1 MAALDGVVAQ
11 PHFLRC
17 LFWSESGDY
26 LLRNNG
32 DKVEIEMLKGKILGL
47 YFAAAWCGQSQRF
60 TPSLVEVYN
69 ELSSKANFEV
79 IFVSA
84 DDDEKSF
91 NEYFSKMPWLAVPF
105 SDLERRDR
113 LDSFFK
119 VRGIPHLIILNKNGK
134 LCSDSGVDLVREFGA
149 EGYPF
154 TQEKITQLMNQELV
168 ARGNQSLRS
177 ILVSSSRDF
186 VVTSKG
192 EKVLVAELEGKVVGL
207 YFSLF
212 SYERCVAFTPKLVD
226 AYEKLKAKGERF
238 EIVLI
243 SIDQDEEL
251 FKEALRN
258 IPWFALPFRDNRCDK
273 LIRYFEVS
281 TLPTLVIIGQ
291 DGETV
296 HSNVA
301 NVVEEHGFLA
311 YPFSKEKFAQLAEL
325 EKAKE
330 EAQTLE
336 SVLVLGDRD
345 FVIKND
351 RTEIPVSSLVGK
363 NILIYFSA
371 DWCPPC
377 CTFLPKLIETY
388 HNIQKNDDNLEV
400 IFISCDRDESSFEN
414 IFSRMPWLAVP
425 FDDPRKAWIRRKF
438 KVRVESIPVL
448 ICIGVDGR
456 TAMNDAV
463 QLISTYGA
471 KAYPFNAGRVEELKS
486 EIEVLAKNWPQK
498 VKHTL
503 HEEHQLSL
511 TSRQGYL
518 CDGCEKAGRLWS
530 YCCKDCDFDL
540 HPRCA
545 LEMRPEYQNER
556 EEWSCCG

>member
-1 MAALDGVVAQ
+1 
-11 PHFLRC
+11 
-17 LFWSESGDY
+17 
-26 LLRNNG
+26 
-32 DKVEIEMLKGKILGL
+32 MLKGKSLGL
-47 YFAAAWCGQSQRF
+47 YFSAAWCGQSQRF

-69 ELSSKANFEV
+69 ELSSKDNFEV
-79 IFVSA
+79 IFVSS
-84 DDDEKSF
+84 DDDDKSF

-105 SDLERRDR
+105 PDLERRDR
-113 LDSFFK
+113 LDSLFK

-134 LCSDSGVDLVREFGA
+134 LSTESGVDFVQEFGA
-149 EGYPF
+149 DGYPF
-154 TQEKITQLMNQELV
+154 TPEKITQLMNQELV
-168 ARGNQSLRS
+168 ARRNQSLRS

-192 EKVLVAELEGKVVGL
+192 EKVPVAELEGKVVGL

-212 SYERCVAFTPKLVD
+212 SYERCIAFTPKLVD
-226 AYEKLKAKGERF
+226 AYEELKGMGERF

-243 SIDQDEEL
+243 SIDQDEEVY
-251 FKEALRN
+251 KEALMN

-281 TLPTLVIIGQ
+281 TLPTLVVIGR
-291 DGETV
+291 DGKTL

-301 NVVEEHGFLA
+301 DAVEEHGFLA
-311 YPFSKEKFAQLAEL
+311 YPFTKEKFAELAEI

-336 SVLVLGDRD
+336 SVLVLEEHD

-351 RTEIPVSSLVGK
+351 GTKIPVLSLVGK

-377 CTFLPKLIETY
+377 RAFLPKLIETY
-388 HNIQKNDDNLEV
+388 DNIKKNDDNLEV
-400 IFISCDRDESSFEN
+400 IFISCDRDESSFKN

-425 FDDPRKAWIRRKF
+425 FDDPRKASLRRKF
-438 KVRVESIPVL
+438 KVQVEGTPVL
-448 ICIGVDGR
+448 ISIGADGR
-456 TAMNDAV
+456 TVTNDAI
-463 QLISTYGA
+463 QLISSYGA
-471 KAYPFNAGRVEELKS
+471 KAYPFDAGRIEELKL
-486 EIEVLAKNWPQK
+486 EIEAMAKNWPQK

-503 HEEHQLSL
+503 HEEHQLYL
-511 TSRQGYL
+511 ASRQGYYV
-518 CDGCEKAGRLWS
+518 CDGCEKQGHLWS
-530 YCCKDCDFDL
+530 YNCEECDFDL

-545 LEMRPEYQNER
+545 LEKRPENQSEM